1 MKAMKPLLTAVDAAL
16 FDLDGTLVETN
27 IDFPLMKRK
36 MIELAS
42 ECGVDTS
49 ELMTLDILGV
59 VDSACAVLDNQCE
72 SFRMRAMAILEEIEV
87 GHAQKANEIPFAREM
102 VGSLRKHDIKV
113 GIVTRNCRRA
123 SESSLGIVGIQP
135 DILICRE
142 DTTHHK
148 PHPDPINAALSALD
162 ARASASVMVGD
173 HTMDVACGKAA
184 GVKTIGFLRDDRPF
198 DFFSKVAP
206 DYVADNL
213 MEVLG
218 AIIDYNR

>member
-1 MKAMKPLLTAVDAAL
+1 MKPLLTAVDAAL

-49 ELMTLDILGV
+49 GLMLLDILGV

-72 SFRMRAMAILEEIEV
+72 AFRARAMDILEEIELD
-87 GHAQKANEIPFAREM
+87 HAERAKEIPFAREM
-102 VGSLRKHDIKV
+102 VGSLKEHGIKV
-113 GIVTRNCRRA
+113 GIVTRNCRKA
-123 SESSLGIVGIQP
+123 SEGSLGIVGIEP

-148 PHPDPINAALSALD
+148 PHPDPVNTALD
-162 ARASASVMVGD
+162 ALKARADASVMVGD

-184 GVKTIGFLRDDRPF
+184 GVKTIGFLREDRPP
-198 DFFSKVAP
+198 DFFSKAAP

>member
-1 MKAMKPLLTAVDAAL
+1 MKPLLSAVDAAL

-49 ELMTLDILGV
+49 GLMLLDILGV
-59 VDSACAVLDNQCE
+59 VDSACAVLDNQ
-72 SFRMRAMAILEEIEV
+72 SDHFRARAMTILEEIELS
-87 GHAQKANEIPFAREM
+87 HAQNANEIPFAREM
-102 VGSLRKHDIKV
+102 VSSLREHNVKI

-123 SESSLGIVGIQP
+123 SESSLGIVGIMP
-135 DILICRE
+135 DVLVCRE
-142 DTTHHK
+142 DTMRHK
-148 PHPDPINAALSALD
+148 PHPDPIHTALD
-162 ARASASVMVGD
+162 ALEARAAASVMVGD
-173 HTMDVACGKAA
+173 HTMDVTCGKAA
-184 GVKTIGFLRDDRPF
+184 GVKTIGFLREDRPP
-198 DFFSKVAP
+198 DFFSKAAP

-218 AIIDYNR
+218 AIIDCDR